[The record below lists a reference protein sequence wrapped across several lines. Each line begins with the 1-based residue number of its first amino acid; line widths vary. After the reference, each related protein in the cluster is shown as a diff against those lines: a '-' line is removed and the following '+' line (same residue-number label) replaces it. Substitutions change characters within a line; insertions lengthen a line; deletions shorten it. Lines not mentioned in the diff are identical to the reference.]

1 MMRAQFKEQE
11 GQRASGEQVGSADPS
26 DEDDGPAS
34 KRRRLMSFFVE
45 PSSSSSDY
53 AEGSASASGENDLDA
68 PEVIVALRKGNI
80 VATAF
85 HPELTSDSRWHE
97 YFVGMV
103 RQAVEPV
110 KNSTVVT
117 AAAAAVAATQA
128 AGVEASTVE
137 PVAA

>member
-11 GQRASGEQVGSADPS
+11 DQRTSEGRAASADS
-26 DEDDGPAS
+26 SSKDEGPAA
-34 KRRRLMSFFVE
+34 KRRRLMSFFAE
-45 PSSSSSDY
+45 PSSIPSDRT
-53 AEGSASASGENDLDA
+53 ERSASASGESDSDA

-97 YFVGMV
+97 YFVRIV

-110 KNSTVVT
+110 RNSAVKT
-117 AAAAAVAATQA
+117 ALAVATTKA